1 MGRACAPPTG
11 STLAGGDIEVNV
23 HAGGYEP
30 SASGTATRYTP
41 TYADDASNAF
51 LQCNAITNL
60 CNNTA
65 GSSFSGV
72 LAGDS
77 GDQCRTINQ
86 SATASG

>member
-1 MGRACAPPTG
+1 MIQHDDQNDELRFNGTRLCATHR
-11 STLAGGDIEVNV
+11 LDAR
-23 HAGGYEP
+23 
-30 SASGTATRYTP
+30 RY
-41 TYADDASNAF
+41 ASNAF